1 MDIQG
6 LDAVLGLRETD
17 SNCVDDIDEID
28 ERAGELGTGQQDRV
42 FHVGTS
48 L

>member
-1 MDIQG
+1 VDIQG
-6 LDAVLGLRETD
+6 LDAVLGLGETD
-17 SNCVDDIDEID
+17 GNCVDDIDEVE
-28 ERAGELGTGQQDRV
+28 ERSGKLGAGQQDRV